1 MGGGPR
7 GWRDVASQPPAQVVA
22 KVASTVTTVGR
33 ATLFGRA
40 YVATVAVLLIVYA
53 ALPRAHAELAVALCL
68 LAVGAIW
75 YGVVHRRPR
84 RWGGWLLLAVSNV
97 LLTIGLV
104 GTAVDPPTPDLSNYP
119 TVGDI
124 AYLCAYLPLA
134 VGLLWLGRPRIAS
147 RDVPMVLD
155 TLALGLAGSMV
166 VWIALLRPAVIGLD
180 LDGAGRLVA
189 VASGVGWVSV
199 LAAGARVMLS
209 WRVNLALAL
218 LGFGVIAFL
227 FSDFEYAIALV
238 AGTLGTGGLIGLGVA
253 GFVGLTGAAALTPS
267 MTRVDSPIGTRH
279 QLGAGRLGMLSV
291 ALLIAPTVLL
301 LEASTGQVTTGVAIG
316 VVALAVGV
324 VVIVRLALSARVL
337 RLRATRDR
345 ALAATS
351 RNLMLAANPSDV
363 AASLDHGFTEMLGPD
378 GPGAVRLSEREPSGD
393 PGPDQDPP
401 EWHQW
406 RGPPSTLNI
415 LDGRAE
421 LTVPVTHRAVT
432 YTGPIDHVV
441 ELIGMLESMADQAGL
456 ALTRIELESRLRTDD
471 RERYFR
477 SLVLTS
483 REVTLI
489 CRKGRVEY
497 ATPSARAMFGYDVQ
511 GRQFDTVV
519 RRGAVSR
526 GMPIRSGEGWSPFEE
541 GVEGYI
547 DRPDGAV
554 LTVEVHRRDLTDDP
568 TVHGIVTTLRDVTAE
583 RELRQE
589 LSHRAS
595 HDGLTGLANA
605 ELFREELR
613 AEREL
618 NRGNVEAAVLFLDLD
633 DFKAVNDTHGHEV
646 GDGLLITVAHRIRST
661 LRVGDL
667 AARLGG
673 DEFAVLLRDVP
684 NAEAARA
691 AAQRIEDALIPPAV
705 VAGISLDCKAS
716 IGLAIATRP
725 SEYDSLMRHADTALY
740 SAKADGKGRWQQY
753 RSGMMSAVRRRADLR
768 DELETAIREE
778 ALTLHYQP
786 VVELAT
792 GVTVGFEAL
801 LRAREPGSPSAD
813 RAIPAS
819 ASHLVR
825 LAEDHGLIVQLGH
838 WVLGQALRDARVF
851 NADGARRPV
860 FVGVNVSAAQL
871 RQPGFVDD
879 ARELLTDVSID
890 PGLLVLEI
898 TESLLARDD
907 ERPWGYLA
915 DLRTDGV
922 RVAIDDYGT
931 GYASLSYLRHSGI
944 DIVKIDRSFVQDG
957 TSPRARLLL
966 ESVVTLTTR
975 LGLAQVAEGIENES
989 TRELLVQLGCRYGQ
1003 GFLFAEAMPLPQAIE
1018 WAHSHSPHAVMR

>member
-7 GWRDVASQPPAQVVA
+7 GWRDVASQPLAQVVA
-22 KVASTVTTVGR
+22 RVANTVTAMGR
-33 ATLFGRA
+33 AALLGRT

-53 ALPRAHAELAVALCL
+53 LLPRAHAELAVALCL

-84 RWGGWLLLAVSNV
+84 RWGGWLLLGVADI
-97 LLTIGLV
+97 LLGLGLI
-104 GTAVDPPTPDLSNYP
+104 GTAVDPPTADLANYP
-119 TVGDI
+119 TAGDI
-124 AYLCAYLPLA
+124 AYLCAYAPLA
-134 VGLLWLGRPRIAS
+134 VGLLWLGRPRMPS
-147 RDVPMVLD
+147 RDVPMMLD
-155 TLALGLAGSMV
+155 TFALTVAGSML
-166 VWIALLRPAVIGLD
+166 VWIVLVRPSVMDLD
-180 LDGAGRLVA
+180 LHGGAQLTA
-189 VASGVGWVSV
+189 VASGVGWVAV
-199 LAAGARVMLS
+199 LAAGVRVMLA

-218 LGFGVIAFL
+218 LGVGVVAFL
-227 FSDFEYAIALV
+227 FADFEYAIALV
-238 AGTLGTGGLIGLGVA
+238 NGNLGRGGLIGLGVA
-253 GFVGLTGAAALTPS
+253 AFIGLTGAAALTPS
-267 MTRVDSPIGTRH
+267 MTRVDSPVGTRH
-279 QLGAGRLGMLSV
+279 NLGASRIGVLAV
-291 ALLIAPTVLL
+291 ALLIAPSALL
-301 LEASTGQVTTGVAIG
+301 IEATTGTVTTGVAIA

-324 VVIVRLALSARVL
+324 VVLIRLGLSARVI
-337 RLRATRDR
+337 RLRASRDR
-345 ALAATS
+345 ALAAAS
-351 RNLMLAANPSDV
+351 RNLMLAANQSDV
-363 AASLDHGFTEMLGPD
+363 AASLNHGFTEMLGPD
-378 GPGAVRLSEREPSGD
+378 GPGAVRLTEPDGNAW
-393 PGPDQDPP
+393 PDQDPP

-406 RGPPSTLNI
+406 RGSPSTLNV

-421 LTVPVTHRAVT
+421 LTVPVTRRVVT
-432 YTGPIDHVV
+432 YTGPVNEVV
-441 ELIGMLESMADQAGL
+441 ELIGMLESLADQAGL

-497 ATPSARAMFGYDVQ
+497 ATPSARAMFGFEVQ

-519 RRGAVSR
+519 RRGAVSL
-526 GMPIRSGEGWSPFEE
+526 GMPSRSGESWAPFEE

-605 ELFREELR
+605 ELFRDELR

-618 NRGNVEAAVLFLDLD
+618 NRGNVLAAVLFLDLD

-661 LRVGDL
+661 LRIGDL

-725 SEYDSLMRHADTALY
+725 AEYDSLMRHADTALY

-768 DELETAIREE
+768 EELESAIREE

-838 WVLGQALRDARVF
+838 WVLGQALQDARLF
-851 NADGARRPV
+851 NEDGAQRPV

-879 ARELLTDVSID
+879 ARELLDGVSID

-975 LGLAQVAEGIENES
+975 LGLAQVAEGIEKES

-1003 GFLFAEAMPLPQAIE
+1003 GFLFAEAMPLPQALE
-1018 WAHSHSPHAVMR
+1018 WARSHSPHAVMR

>member
-7 GWRDVASQPPAQVVA
+7 RWRDVASQPPAQVVA
-22 KVASTVTTVGR
+22 RAASMVTTVGR
-33 ATLFGRA
+33 TPLLGRA

-53 ALPRAHAELAVALCL
+53 AIPSVHAELAVALCL

-84 RWGGWLLLAVSNV
+84 RWGGWLVLAAGDILLSA
-97 LLTIGLV
+97 GLV
-104 GTAVDPPTPDLSNYP
+104 GTAVDPPTADLSNYP
-119 TVGDI
+119 TAGDV
-124 AYLCAYLPLA
+124 AYLLAYLPLA
-134 VGLLWLGRPRIAS
+134 VGLLWLGRPRVAS
-147 RDVPMVLD
+147 RDLPMMLD

-166 VWIALLRPAVIGLD
+166 VWIALIRPAVMGLH
-180 LDGAGRLVA
+180 LGSAGQFTA
-189 VASGVGWVSV
+189 VASGVGWVAI

-218 LGFGVIAFL
+218 LCFGVIAFL

-238 AGTLGTGGLIGLGVA
+238 HGSLGNGLFGLGFA
-253 GFVGLTGAAALTPS
+253 TFIGLTGAAALTPS
-267 MTRVDSPIGTRH
+267 MTRVDSPIGARH
-279 QLGAGRLGMLSV
+279 HLGAGRLAMLAV
-291 ALLIAPTVLL
+291 ALLIAPSVLL
-301 LEASTGQVTTGVAIG
+301 LEATTGGVTTGVAIG

-324 VVIVRLALSARVL
+324 VVLIRLALSSRVL

-345 ALAATS
+345 ALAAAS
-351 RNLMLAANPSDV
+351 RNLMLAANQSDV

-378 GPGAVRLSEREPSGD
+378 GPGAVRLSDPEPAGD
-393 PGPDQDPP
+393 AGPDPDPP

-406 RGPPSTLNI
+406 PGPPSTLNI

-421 LTVPVTHRAVT
+421 LTVRVTHCVVT
-432 YTGPIDHVV
+432 YTGPIDDVV

-526 GMPIRSGEGWSPFEE
+526 GMPIRTAEGWSPFEE

-568 TVHGIVTTLRDVTAE
+568 TVRGIVTTLRDVTAE

-684 NAEAARA
+684 NADAARA

-768 DELETAIREE
+768 EELETAIREE

-851 NADGARRPV
+851 NEDGAQRPV

-879 ARELLTDVSID
+879 ARELLTGVSID

-1003 GFLFAEAMPLPQAIE
+1003 GFLFAEAMPLPEAME
-1018 WAHSHSPHAVMR
+1018 WARSHSPHPVMR

>member
-7 GWRDVASQPPAQVVA
+7 GWRGVAVQPPGEVA
-22 KVASTVTTVGR
+22 KSVATTVTTMGGSPLLGR
-33 ATLFGRA
+33 L
-40 YVATVAVLLIVYA
+40 YVATMAVLLIAYPV
-53 ALPRAHAELAVALCL
+53 LPVARPEVVVAIGL
-68 LAVGAIW
+68 LAVGGIV
-75 YGVVHRRPR
+75 YGIAVRRPA
-84 RWGGWLLLAVSNV
+84 RWGGWLLLLVAVV
-97 LLTIGLV
+97 AETLGLIGI
-104 GTAVDPPTPDLSNYP
+104 AINPPAADLSNYP
-119 TVGDI
+119 TMGDI
-124 AYLCAYLPLA
+124 VTLLAYLPLA
-134 VGLLWLGRPRIAS
+134 FGLLWLGRPRTPS
-147 RDVPMVLD
+147 RDLPMVLD
-155 TLALGLAGSMV
+155 ILALSLAGSMV
-166 VWIALLRPAVIGLD
+166 VWIVLIRPTVAELHLSNLGEWT
-180 LDGAGRLVA
+180 A
-189 VASGVGWVSV
+189 VASSVGFVAV

-209 WRVNLALAL
+209 WRVNVALTLLGIGVAAFLVADFNYAVELVHGALADGSTL
-218 LGFGVIAFL
+218 SLGFAV
-227 FSDFEYAIALV
+227 
-238 AGTLGTGGLIGLGVA
+238 
-253 GFVGLTGAAALTPS
+253 FVGLTGAAALTPS
-267 MTRVDSPIGTRH
+267 MTRVDSPVGTRQ
-279 QLGAGRLGMLSV
+279 QLGPARLAVLTV
-291 ALLIAPTVLL
+291 ALLLAPTALL
-301 LEASTGQVTTGVAIG
+301 IEATQGAVTTGVAIA

-324 VVIVRLALSARVL
+324 LVLVRLSLSARDL
-337 RLRATRDR
+337 RRRAARDQ
-345 ALAATS
+345 ALAAAS

-363 AASLDHGFTEMLGPD
+363 AATLEHGLNDMLGAD
-378 GPGAVRLSEREPSGD
+378 GPGAVRVSDVDPEPVESYGRQ
-393 PGPDQDPP
+393 PGQAT
-401 EWHQW
+401 
-406 RGPPSTLNI
+406 TLRI

-421 LTVPVTHRAVT
+421 LSVPVKQRLVT
-432 YTGPIDHVV
+432 YTGPVDELV
-441 ELIGMLESMADQAGL
+441 ELHGVLEAVADQAGL
-456 ALTRIELESRLRTDD
+456 ALTRIELESRLRSDD

-483 REVTLI
+483 RDVTMI
-489 CRKGRVEY
+489 CRSGRVEY
-497 ATPSARAMFGYDVQ
+497 ATPSARALFGFDVQ
-511 GRQFDTVV
+511 GRQFNTVV
-519 RRGAVSR
+519 RRGAVPLGARS
-526 GMPIRSGEGWSPFEE
+526 PSGEEWGADEE
-541 GVEGYI
+541 GAEGFI

-554 LTVEVHRRDLTDDP
+554 LTVEVFRRDLTDDP
-568 TVHGIVTTLRDVTAE
+568 TVNGVVTTLRDVTAE

-613 AEREL
+613 ADREMS
-618 NRGNVEAAVLFLDLD
+618 RGHNVLAAVLFLDLD

-646 GDGLLITVAHRIRST
+646 GDGLLINVAHRIRST

-667 AARLGG
+667 PARLGG

-684 NAEAARA
+684 TAEAARA
-691 AAQRIEDALIPPAV
+691 AAQRIEDALIPPV
-705 VAGISLDCKAS
+705 TVGGISLDCKAS

-768 DELETAIREE
+768 EELETAIREE

-801 LRAREPGSPSAD
+801 LRAREPGSSTSD
-813 RAIPAS
+813 TAIPAS

-838 WVLGQALRDARVF
+838 WVLGQALADARLF
-851 NADGARRPV
+851 NEDGPRRPV
-860 FVGVNVSAAQL
+860 FVGVNISAAQL

-879 ARELLTDVSID
+879 ARDLLASVDID
-890 PGLLVLEI
+890 PSLLIMEI
-898 TESLLARDD
+898 TESLLVRDD

-915 DLRTDGV
+915 DLRGDGV

-944 DIVKIDRSFVQDG
+944 DIVKIDRTFVEDG

-966 ESVVTLTTR
+966 EAVVTLTTR

-1003 GFLFAEAMPLPQAIE
+1003 GFLFAEAMPVPQALE
-1018 WAHSHSPHAVMR
+1018 WARAHSPTPSTS